1 MLFFYWSH
9 GFYLRVII
17 ELAAV
22 YPHYLLSAYRVLFMI
37 STPSSV
43 SYIFNKTLARRKQLA
58 ATILLGSLVG
68 VSISAYALPEDSN
81 QAIKLLA
88 DKATYSERTGVTSY
102 TGNVIITQGTLRL
115 TANDITVNLS
125 PSRSINSAVA
135 TGSPATMQQVVTKEK
150 GLAKGQANKIDYNA
164 VSGIITLTGN
174 AKLVQNGAS
183 FAGNVIRY
191 SLKAG
196 DVEATAGGN
205 QRVELVFPPSNGA
218 NQKSLR

>member
-1 MLFFYWSH
+1 MKSKFLPT
-9 GFYLRVII
+9 LR
-17 ELAAV
+17 AS
-22 YPHYLLSAYRVLFMI
+22 LLCLHKFR
-37 STPSSV
+37 
-43 SYIFNKTLARRKQLA
+43 
-58 ATILLGSLVG
+58 
-68 VSISAYALPEDSN
+68 ALPTVMLLTLPLYSHALPSDAN
-81 QAIKLLA
+81 QQIKLLA

-102 TGNVIITQGTLRL
+102 SGNVIITQGTFKM
-115 TANDITVNLS
+115 TADNITVNLS
-125 PSRSINSAVA
+125 PQRSINSAVA
-135 TGSPATMQQVVTKEK
+135 TGRPATMQQVVTQEK

-205 QRVELVFPPSNGA
+205 QRVELVFPPNNNT
-218 NQKSLR
+218 NQSGVR

>member
-1 MLFFYWSH
+1 
-9 GFYLRVII
+9 
-17 ELAAV
+17 
-22 YPHYLLSAYRVLFMI
+22 MI

-183 FAGNVIRY
+183 FAGNVFRY

>member
-1 MLFFYWSH
+1 MNFNFLPAKY
-9 GFYLRVII
+9 YLAIQHKPI
-17 ELAAV
+17 QQ
-22 YPHYLLSAYRVLFMI
+22 Y
-37 STPSSV
+37 
-43 SYIFNKTLARRKQLA
+43 AR
-58 ATILLGSLVG
+58 
-68 VSISAYALPEDSN
+68 ALPLMLLLALPLYSHALPSDAN
-81 QAIKLLA
+81 PPIKLLA

-102 TGNVIITQGTLRL
+102 SGTVVITQGTFKM
-115 TANDITVNLS
+115 TADNIVVNLS
-125 PSRSINSAVA
+125 EGRSINSAVA
-135 TGSPATMQQVVTKEK
+135 TGRPATMQQVVTQEK

-205 QRVELVFPPSNGA
+205 QRVELIFPPNSNT
-218 NQKSLR
+218 NQSGLR